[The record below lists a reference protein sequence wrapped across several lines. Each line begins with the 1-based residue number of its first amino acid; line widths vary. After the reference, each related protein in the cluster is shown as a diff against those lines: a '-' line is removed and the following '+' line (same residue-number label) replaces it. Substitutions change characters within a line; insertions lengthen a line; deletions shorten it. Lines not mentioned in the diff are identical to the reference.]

1 MATRIAAGTRLHI
14 QPREGKLR
22 LEVQP
27 EGYTWLSF
35 WFDDIPELRDMLAA
49 AVRHKRMPRQAA
61 DDALAHAREWVGSY
75 EDDDV
80 GASYDWQVPSVR
92 PTFRSAWYTARA
104 MLTFAVICM
113 VAFVVM
119 WVMESLHDYIN

>member
-61 DDALAHAREWVGSY
+61 DDARRARLE
-75 EDDDV
+75 
-80 GASYDWQVPSVR
+80 A
-92 PTFRSAWYTARA
+92 
-104 MLTFAVICM
+104 
-113 VAFVVM
+113 
-119 WVMESLHDYIN
+119 